1 MSRQER
7 DRKPVS
13 VLLVGFPGAGKTKLI
28 LAASRSLQ
36 RQGIRAAAVLNDQR
50 TELVDTR
57 LIQENGLPADQ
68 VTGGWFCCRFFD
80 RVNGV
85 ERLQVYRPDVIFA
98 EVVGNCTHISA
109 TTLQPL
115 KAGHGVPAWLDEV
128 LTGAL
133 TCAGAVGK
141 IIDGW
146 HINGNTTFQSGF
158 LLVITGGKG
167 SGAFAGTQRPN
178 WNGQAPTRDGRVQ
191 NRLLTFF
198 NITDFSFSAPFTFGN
213 APRPMPDLRSQGVA
227 NFDMSLSKDTRIREK
242 LQLRFRAEVFNAF
255 NHVQFGVPKHHSRLQ
270 RVW

>member
-128 LTGAL
+128 LTGAW

-167 SGAFAGTQRPN
+167 SGAFAGTHRRCAAADA
-178 WNGQAPTRDGRVQ
+178 G
-191 NRLLTFF
+191 
-198 NITDFSFSAPFTFGN
+198 SAVAGN
-213 APRPMPDLRSQGVA
+213 
-227 NFDMSLSKDTRIREK
+227 TRIREK